1 MINIPKGTKDVLPSQ
16 SYKWQYIEEEIRKV
30 CKLFNILEIRTP
42 TFEHTELFLRSI
54 GDETDVVSKEMYT
67 FLDKG
72 NRSITLKPE
81 GTASTVRSYLENN
94 LEAMSL
100 PLKMFYITP
109 VFRYEAPQAGRLRE
123 HHQFGVEIYGSPSP
137 YADAEA
143 ICAAYT
149 LLKRLGVKGLVL
161 NINSIGCPECRKNF
175 NEALKEYLSQHIDKM
190 CDNCKRRFSV
200 NPLRILDCKVDRCKE
215 IVSGAPNILDFI
227 CDDCK
232 NHFDKLQSILKLQNI
247 PFKVN
252 SSIVRGLDYY
262 TKTVFEFVTTS
273 LGAQGTI
280 CGGGRYDNL
289 VSSMG
294 GKPTPCVGFGMGI
307 ERLLMLLEA
316 NGKEFPLTHIEYY
329 IACQSDKCRAL
340 CNLIVSELRASGI
353 TAETD
358 FMERSVKA
366 QMKYADKIGV
376 QKVVV
381 IGDSELESGAIEVKN
396 MSDGSK
402 IQSTIS
408 ELTGKQYEDIIKS
421 LIETETL
428 E

>member
-30 CKLFNILEIRTP
+30 CKLFDILEIRTP

-81 GTASTVRSYLENN
+81 GTASTARSYVENN

-100 PLKMFYITP
+100 PIKMFYITP

-123 HHQFGVEIYGSPSP
+123 HHQFGVEMYGAASP
-137 YADAEA
+137 YADAEV
-143 ICAAYT
+143 INAAYT
-149 LLKRLGVKGLVL
+149 LLKRLGVKDLVL
-161 NINSIGCPECRKNF
+161 NINSIGCPQCRKKF
-175 NEALKEYLSQHIDKM
+175 NAALKEYLLGNIDNM

-200 NPLRILDCKVDRCKE
+200 NPLRILDCKNEHCKQ
-215 IVSGAPNILDFI
+215 IVSGAPNILDYI
-227 CDDCK
+227 CDDCRT
-232 NHFDKLQSILKLQNI
+232 HFEKLQTILADEGI

-273 LGAQGTI
+273 LGAQGTV
-280 CGGGRYDNL
+280 CGGGRYDDL
-289 VSSMG
+289 VSSIG

-307 ERLLMLLEA
+307 ERLIMLLEA
-316 NGKEFPLTHIEYY
+316 NGKEFPISRPDYF
-329 IACQSDKCRAL
+329 IACQSEQCRDL
-340 CNLIVSELRASGI
+340 CRKIVSDLRNKGF
-353 TAETD
+353 TVETD
-358 FMERSVKA
+358 FMGRSLKA
-366 QMKYADKIGV
+366 QFKFADKIAA
-376 QKVVV
+376 KYTVV
-381 IGDSELESGAIEVKN
+381 IGESEAESGKAEIKR
-396 MSDGSK
+396 MSDG
-402 IQSTIS
+402 
-408 ELTGKQYEDIIKS
+408 EKQEK
-421 LIETETL
+421 TL
-428 E
+428 DDLVWTL

>member
-81 GTASTVRSYLENN
+81 GTASTARSYIENN

-123 HHQFGVEIYGSPSP
+123 HHQFGMEMYGSASP
-137 YADAEA
+137 YADAEV
-143 ICAAYT
+143 INAAYT
-149 LLKRLGVKGLVL
+149 LLNRLGVKDLVL
-161 NINSIGCPECRKNF
+161 NINSIGCPECRKKF
-175 NEALKEYLSQHIDKM
+175 NAALKEYLASNIDDM
-190 CDNCKRRFSV
+190 CDNCKRRFTV
-200 NPLRILDCKVDRCKE
+200 NPLRILDCKNEHCKQ
-215 IVSGAPNILDFI
+215 IVSGAPNILDYI

-232 NHFDKLQSILKLQNI
+232 AHFEKLQSILKEENI

-273 LGAQGTI
+273 LGAQGTV

-289 VSSMG
+289 VSSIG

-307 ERLLMLLEA
+307 ERLIMLLEA
-316 NGKEFPLTHIEYY
+316 NGKEFPSYSIEYF
-329 IACQSDKCRAL
+329 IACQSDQYRDLARK
-340 CNLIVSELRASGI
+340 IVSDLRRKGLS
-353 TAETD
+353 AETD
-358 FMERSVKA
+358 FMSRSLKA
-366 QMKYADKIGV
+366 QFKYADKI
-376 QKVVV
+376 KAKYTVV
-381 IGDSELESGAIEVKN
+381 IGENEAQSGKAEIKR
-396 MSDGSK
+396 MSDG
-402 IQSTIS
+402 
-408 ELTGKQYEDIIKS
+408 EKQEKS
-421 LIETETL
+421 LDDLTWTL
-428 E
+428 

>member
-81 GTASTVRSYLENN
+81 GTASTARSYIENN

-123 HHQFGVEIYGSPSP
+123 HHQFGMEMYGSASP
-137 YADAEA
+137 YADAEV
-143 ICAAYT
+143 INAAYT
-149 LLKRLGVKGLVL
+149 LLSRLGVKDLVL
-161 NINSIGCPECRKNF
+161 NINSIGCPECRKKF
-175 NEALKEYLSQHIDKM
+175 NAALKEYLASNIDDM
-190 CDNCKRRFSV
+190 CDNCKRRFTV
-200 NPLRILDCKVDRCKE
+200 NPLRILDCKNEHCKQ
-215 IVSGAPNILDFI
+215 IVSGAPNILDYI

-232 NHFDKLQSILKLQNI
+232 AHFEKLQSILREENI

-273 LGAQGTI
+273 LGAQGTV

-289 VSSMG
+289 VSSIG

-307 ERLLMLLEA
+307 ERLIMLLEA
-316 NGKEFPLTHIEYY
+316 NGKEFPSYSIEYF
-329 IACQSDKCRAL
+329 IACQSDQYRDLARK
-340 CNLIVSELRASGI
+340 IVSDLRRKGLS
-353 TAETD
+353 AETD
-358 FMERSVKA
+358 FMSRSLKA
-366 QMKYADKIGV
+366 QFKYADKI
-376 QKVVV
+376 KAKYTVV
-381 IGDSELESGAIEVKN
+381 IGENEAQSGKAEIKR
-396 MSDGSK
+396 MSDG
-402 IQSTIS
+402 
-408 ELTGKQYEDIIKS
+408 EKQEKS
-421 LIETETL
+421 LDDLTWTL
-428 E
+428 